1 MIGMISLYESNDV
14 SFNTVAGTSVCCP
27 VQNILEQ
34 SARCGLT
41 VFSPQ
46 AEVSIRSRANVQPCR
61 IEFFCLGQVVSG
73 NGWFWTETGGRLPVS
88 AQQIFFMRPGQ
99 VHDCAAGKS
108 GMTIDRILFCGP
120 LADSLFKAS
129 APDAGIYG
137 CISARRLLPVIE
149 HTSMGTPEHGL
160 RAVSGIID
168 LLADLTSGPPSS
180 GPLSEEL
187 QIDRLC
193 AELKRKPEKWWD
205 GAQMASFCNLSEAH
219 LRRLFKAHTG
229 LSPKAYQD
237 QVRAEKA
244 QEFLKNG
251 FSVRMV
257 SEILG
262 YSDPY
267 HFSRRFKSI
276 LGYSP
281 SDCLSL

>member
-1 MIGMISLYESNDV
+1 MTGVISLYESNDV
-14 SFNTVAGTSVCCP
+14 SPEAVAGTCVYRP
-27 VQNILEQ
+27 AQTILDQ
-34 SARCGLT
+34 SAGCGLT
-41 VFSPQ
+41 AFSPQ
-46 AEVSIRSRANVQPCR
+46 AGVSIQPRANVQPCR

-73 NGWFWTETGGRLPVS
+73 NGWFWTETGGRLPFS
-88 AQQIFFMRPGQ
+88 APQIFFMRPGQ

-108 GMTIDRILFCGP
+108 GMTIDRIFFCGA
-120 LADSLFKAS
+120 LADSLFNAGTPEAGLHGCAS
-129 APDAGIYG
+129 I
-137 CISARRLLPVIE
+137 RRLLPVIE
-149 HTSMGTPEHGL
+149 HTSMSTPEHRL

-168 LLADLTSGPPSS
+168 VLADLTGGPPSG
-180 GPLSEEL
+180 GPLSDEL

-219 LRRLFKAHTG
+219 LRRLFKVHTG

-237 QVRAEKA
+237 RMRAEKA